1 MKKPLACIV
10 NISLNN
16 ILSIKRALEFV
27 GFNTAV
33 IDRYENVEKYDLV
46 VLPGVGAF
54 SEAIDLL
61 KKTKLMNSIEQVL
74 SKKKSLLAI
83 CLGLQLLFEESE
95 EFGYSKGISFFKGKV
110 QSFENQKAEKKT
122 FIGWNRVMLKKNENL
137 FKNKNFSKKFDY
149 NSLFFVHSFFVKSNE
164 KKFEIGTSTNGK
176 VNFSS
181 IVKKDNVL
189 ACQFHPEKSGI
200 FGLQFLKN
208 IYIKS

>member
-1 MKKPLACIV
+1 MKKPLACIL

-16 ILSIKRALEFV
+16 ILSIKRALEFI
-27 GFNTAV
+27 GFNTII
-33 IDRYENVEKYDLV
+33 IDKYEDIRKYDLV

-54 SEAIDLL
+54 NKAIDLL
-61 KKTKLMNSIEQVL
+61 KKTKLINSIEQVL
-74 SKKKSLLAI
+74 SKNKNLLAI

-95 EFGYSKGISFFKGKV
+95 EFGSSKGISFFKGKV
-110 QSFENQKAEKKT
+110 QNFENHEAEKKT
-122 FIGWNRVMLKKNENL
+122 FIGWNRVRLKKNETL
-137 FKNKNFSKKFDY
+137 FKNKNFGEEFNN
-149 NSLFFVHSFFVKSNE
+149 NSLFFVHSFFVKSNDQE
-164 KKFEIGTSTNGK
+164 YELGTSINGK

-189 ACQFHPEKSGI
+189 ACQFHPEKSGN